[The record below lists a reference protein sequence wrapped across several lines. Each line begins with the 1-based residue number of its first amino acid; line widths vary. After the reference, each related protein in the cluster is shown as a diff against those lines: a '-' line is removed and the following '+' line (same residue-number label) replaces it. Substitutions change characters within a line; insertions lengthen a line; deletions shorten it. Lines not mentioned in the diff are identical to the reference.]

1 MSSGHY
7 HLHLHPIS
15 KRKGHSI
22 HAALAYRHGTK
33 EISASAAAAYRHA
46 QEHGQGLDAYDYR
59 NKIGVQWF
67 GIVAPDH
74 APEWCRDPRLLWSK
88 VDEVEH
94 RKNARLA
101 QEIIIALP
109 HQVSLDDH
117 IAMLREFTTTHCI
130 LPYGMIADIAIHAPP
145 THHGGDP
152 RNVHAHI
159 LLTDRPITP
168 DGFAKT
174 KDRRY
179 SDKKLV
185 DQFRAGWTNTH
196 NTHMERL
203 GLPYRIDH
211 RTLEQQRQDA
221 LQRGDERQAII
232 LDRLPQIHLGKA
244 AHGRHPNRTVY
255 QDRLRQNREILKTNS
270 ARQERHKDET
280 QRHYYS
286 AAYNAVREDAR
297 VKHAEDTW
305 QPEPA
310 SLHELE
316 AAYGRPAPSTK
327 LARLKALAF
336 DTEVRRRALDISR
349 PHHHP
354 WFASGHR
361 EDAPSLIDILR
372 PMVKTT
378 GPGHPVFTVTAKDLA
393 FCFYSLGFIHRRQ
406 LQSMLEDITREE
418 QRLFADRL
426 ERQKHKPPPPP
437 PKPKR
442 PTFERPQ
449 LALKQKLDARLG
461 NIQAAVAL
469 HHEREHAFEE
479 RYVQRTWVKVQRQR
493 DREARD
499 EERGLH
505 RSRER
510 GWPLVPPPP

>member
-1 MSSGHY
+1 
-7 HLHLHPIS
+7 
-15 KRKGHSI
+15 
-22 HAALAYRHGTK
+22 
-33 EISASAAAAYRHA
+33 
-46 QEHGQGLDAYDYR
+46 
-59 NKIGVQWF
+59 
-67 GIVAPDH
+67 
-74 APEWCRDPRLLWSK
+74 
-88 VDEVEH
+88 
-94 RKNARLA
+94 
-101 QEIIIALP
+101 
-109 HQVSLDDH
+109 
-117 IAMLREFTTTHCI
+117 MLREFTTTHCI

-159 LLTDRPITP
+159 LLTDRPITA

-179 SDKKLV
+179 SGKGLV
-185 DQFRAGWTNTH
+185 DQFRAGWTQTH
-196 NTHMERL
+196 NQHMERL

-221 LQRGDERQAII
+221 LQRGDEHQAII

-244 AHGRHPNRTVY
+244 AYGQHPKRTVY
-255 QDRLRQNREILKTNS
+255 QDRLRQNREILKANS
-270 ARQERHKDET
+270 ARHEHRKSDT
-280 QRHYYS
+280 QRQHFAAAHAALRES
-286 AAYNAVREDAR
+286 ARI
-297 VKHAEDTW
+297 KHAEDTW

-310 SLHELE
+310 SLHDLE
-316 AAYGRPAPSTK
+316 AAYGRPAPATK

-349 PHHHP
+349 PYHHP

-361 EDAPSLIDILR
+361 EDAPSLTSLLT

-393 FCFYSLGFIHRRQ
+393 FCFYSLGFINRRQ
-406 LQSMLEDITREE
+406 LQAQLEDITREE

-449 LALKQKLDARLG
+449 LALKQKLEARLSH
-461 NIQAAVAL
+461 IQAAVAL
-469 HHEREHAFEE
+469 HHERENAFEQ
-479 RYVQRTWVKVQRQR
+479 RFVQRTWQKAQRQR
-493 DREARD
+493 DWKARD
-499 EERGLH
+499 QERGIN

-510 GWPLVPPPP
+510 PRPPECAIIERHGLNQNSAIYHRLSQLSGVDLPARGRSRIGEN